1 MAKRDIVAELTA
13 ELNDATRRARQLV
26 DRTDGRVF
34 TVRPDPKR
42 WSAAECISHLT
53 LTGQAFVPIIQGAI
67 VAAKKSG
74 SKPKR
79 RPRMDVIG
87 GVLRWL
93 MEPPIKRRVRTAPP
107 FVPRA
112 ARPKAEAFAE
122 FASLQSQLMYEALE
136 ASEIDFG
143 SVMVVSAFNR
153 RVHYNLY
160 SAFRIIAAHERR
172 HLWQA
177 ENAVDEVMKRFTPA
191 ARNPVPSSSLS
202 ETR

>member
-13 ELNDATRRARQLV
+13 ELV

-67 VAAKKSG
+67 IAAKKSG
-74 SKPKR
+74 STQRR
-79 RPRMDVIG
+79 RPHMDVVG
-87 GVLRWL
+87 RVLRWL
-93 MEPPIKRRVRTAPP
+93 MEPPVKRRQRTAAP

-136 ASEIDFG
+136 ANEIDFA
-143 SVMVVSAFNR
+143 SVTVASAFNR
-153 RVHYNLY
+153 RIHYTLY

-177 ENAVDEVMKRFTPA
+177 EQSVDEVMKRFTPA
-191 ARNPVPSSSLS
+191 ARNPAPSSSLS